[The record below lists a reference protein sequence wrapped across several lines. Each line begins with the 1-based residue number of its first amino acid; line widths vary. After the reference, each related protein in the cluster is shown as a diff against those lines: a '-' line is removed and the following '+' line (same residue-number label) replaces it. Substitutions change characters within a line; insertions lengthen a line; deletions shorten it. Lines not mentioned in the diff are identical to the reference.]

1 MTVEEINMEESVR
14 NCNFCGAQTVTPY
27 RCPECG
33 YLFCHK
39 HRLPEQHDCVARRK
53 PSRGKRRAKRIG
65 WVRRMS
71 QLAIMLVMAGG
82 ALIILHVFGFVDLY
96 EMIGRLRG
104 LVARFT

>member
-1 MTVEEINMEESVR
+1 
-14 NCNFCGAQTVTPY
+14 
-27 RCPECG
+27 
-33 YLFCHK
+33 
-39 HRLPEQHDCVARRK
+39 
-53 PSRGKRRAKRIG
+53 
-65 WVRRMS
+65 MS